1 MGIRRLVGGYAW
13 RDELEAMRSRTDKI
27 QRGLLALSKRT
38 SSKEVADEIVAMLA
52 LNYENA
58 IGAMELA
65 DYQKGEGTSDERN
78 SRPATDALRPAAY
91 PAGQG

>member
-1 MGIRRLVGGYAW
+1 MIEMGIRRLVGGYAW

-65 DYQKGEGTSDERN
+65 DYQKGTSSER
-78 SRPATDALRPAAY
+78 STQRLAADV
-91 PAGQG
+91 A